1 MNDPPAGL
9 SRLAEQAARADEA
22 RVDQEEPAART
33 DDARAD
39 VEEQAA
45 HIDHGRADDLRSVFK
60 QVPTKRKVPYFSFEP
75 LATHG
80 FY

>member
-33 DDARAD
+33 DDAHVD
-39 VEEQAA
+39 EHAA
-45 HIDHGRADDLRSVFK
+45 HIDHGRADDLRSVFSL
-60 QVPTKRKVPYFSFEP
+60 T
-75 LATHG
+75 
-80 FY
+80 